1 MFSIVLLLLFTPG
14 SCESQSSFFCSINC
28 EQKSFL
34 QQMWSVNRRS
44 LTAILTLIA
53 SGHHLSITLY
63 WAASSM
69 IFTIFHNLQ
78 PWEEETC
85 NLLWQTSV
93 FLLYKQ
99 QQIIASC
106 TLQHKIF
113 IVYNVK
119 HLTFLVVKNFSS
131 HLCSK
136 WWKST
141 K

>member
-28 EQKSFL
+28 EQKAFC
-34 QQMWSVNRRS
+34 NRCEVWTDGHWQPSWLWQHQGITCLLPFIGQLPAWYS
-44 LTAILTLIA
+44 LYFI
-53 SGHHLSITLY
+53 
-63 WAASSM
+63 
-69 IFTIFHNLQ
+69 
-78 PWEEETC
+78 TC
-85 NLLWQTSV
+85 NHERKRPAIFYDRHV

-99 QQIIASC
+99 QLIIASY

>member
-44 LTAILTLIA
+44 LTAILTLTA

-119 HLTFLVVKNFSS
+119 HLTFLVKNFSS